1 MRLCIIIAVLALV
14 VFITSIL
21 SMNKIKNLPEM
32 PGSEKQML
40 QNQNM
45 VILLGSFIILVVS
58 LGCLATH
65 KP

>member
-1 MRLCIIIAVLALV
+1 MRLCILIAVLALV

-21 SMNKIKNLPEM
+21 SMNKIKNLPLE
-32 PGSEKQML
+32 SEKQAL